1 MRRMALSE
9 WHYEAIDGEGT
20 PMEIHFRLP
29 LVLIYE
35 QGVSYDEAFGQLAED
50 EEFLT
55 HSNVSLSF
63 RVGEPDCQQHV
74 SVDLQLCLVVS
85 QRDGSR
91 AADKRSPPCR
101 ALFQQVRGINEAQVR
116 AGVEKDIV
124 KEGTFTQENSDARR
138 VRLLLP
144 NS

>member
-1 MRRMALSE
+1 MERTIMRGVNFNRNTGLSRYQHTSRHLKFEMRRMALSE

-55 HSNVSLSF
+55 HSDVGLPF
-63 RVGEPDCQQHV
+63 RVGEPNCQQHV

-85 QRDGSR
+85 HRDGSR
-91 AADKRSPPCR
+91 AADKGSPPCR
-101 ALFQQVRGINEAQVR
+101 ALFQQVRGINEAQV
-116 AGVEKDIV
+116 
-124 KEGTFTQENSDARR
+124 
-138 VRLLLP
+138 
-144 NS
+144 